1 MRDILEHCDGGR
13 ERRLPENALLMREG
27 ESTGRIYVLI
37 EGSFDVLKGE
47 TVVSGTSE
55 PGAIFGEMSVLLK
68 RPHSATVRAT
78 SDSRVYE
85 FDDAA
90 AFLRSRPEIALLVAT
105 LLAHRLN
112 AATTYLADIKRQY
125 SDQGNHLAM
134 VGEILESLV
143 SLFPA
148 GVSPGSDRQPD
159 PRL

>member
-1 MRDILEHCDGGR
+1 MRAILEHCRGGR
-13 ERRLPENALLMREG
+13 EIRPSAGTLLLREG
-27 ESTGRIYVLI
+27 ESTGHLYVLI
-37 EGSFDVLKGE
+37 EGSLEVLKGD
-47 TVVSGTSE
+47 TVVAVAAE
-55 PGAIFGEMSVLLK
+55 PGAIFGEMSVLLD

-90 AFLRSRPEIALLVAT
+90 SFLRSQPEIALLVAT
-105 LLAHRLN
+105 LLAHRLS

-125 SDQGNHLAM
+125 AGHGNHLSM

-143 SLFPA
+143 SLFPTS
-148 GVSPGSDRQPD
+148 VSPGSDRQPD